1 MIRRLRSRIALRRH
15 EKRWQLNSSGKA
27 RMPIVEFLLCV
38 GALLFFGL
46 MGVNAWVEPGLPD
59 GAAKLRLA
67 PTTASLLVR
76 PSRGNSP

>member
-1 MIRRLRSRIALRRH
+1 MMGRLRSRIALRRH
-15 EKRWQLNSSGKA
+15 EKRWQSSSYGKA

-46 MGVNAWVEPGLPD
+46 MGLNAWLEPGPPD

-67 PTTASLLVR
+67 PTTASLLLR
-76 PSRGNSP
+76 PSRADPS

>member
-1 MIRRLRSRIALRRH
+1 MMGRLRSRIAPRRH
-15 EKRWQLNSSGKA
+15 EKRWQLSSYGKA

-46 MGVNAWVEPGLPD
+46 MGLNAWLEPGPPD

-67 PTTASLLVR
+67 PTTASLLLR
-76 PSRGNSP
+76 PSRADPS